1 MSAKLTLGAY
11 LARVKTVRA
20 AVIPYIVKKDKTG
33 KDIIHFLLARDQD
46 SGDITDFGGG
56 VKQNETSLTASMREF
71 REESD
76 EIFGTLYDRINS
88 SATNVALFDRSM
100 SVLFVPLSNDWYELA
115 QQKFNQRRMIL
126 SCDKKKSHNEV
137 SELLWF
143 DEKEFRQ
150 LISPDNTKMWSRVRR
165 FYYRNYGN
173 NLQDALKIIYFL
185 DRSIDISH

>member
-1 MSAKLTLGAY
+1 MSAKLTLGAH
-11 LARVKTVRA
+11 LAKVKTVRA
-20 AVIPYIVKKDKTG
+20 AVIPYIVRKDENG
-33 KDIIHFLLARDQD
+33 HDIIHFLLARDQD

-56 VKQNETSLTASMREF
+56 VKQNEVSLTASMREF

-76 EIFGTLYDRINS
+76 EIFGTLYDRINN

-100 SVLFVPLSNDWYELA
+100 SVLFIPLSSEWYDIA

-143 DEKEFRQ
+143 DEEEFRQ
-150 LISPDNTKMWSRVRR
+150 LISPGNTKMWSRVRR
-165 FYYRNYGN
+165 FYHRNYGN
-173 NLQDALKIIYFL
+173 HLQDALKLVY
-185 DRSIDISH
+185 SY